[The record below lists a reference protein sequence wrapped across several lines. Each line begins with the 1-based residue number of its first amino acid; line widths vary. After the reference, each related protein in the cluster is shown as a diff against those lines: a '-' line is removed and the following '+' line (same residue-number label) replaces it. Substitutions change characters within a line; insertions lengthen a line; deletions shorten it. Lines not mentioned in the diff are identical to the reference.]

1 MSLLTR
7 NRGRARTDR
16 SRTSTDVAV
25 PAPLDT
31 SHPQPGCSPIG
42 DARFRHTVKVSGRVR
57 SVRIQPWADVPTLE
71 CTLVDSSGG
80 ITVVFLGRRHVAGV
94 HPGTVMRIEGV
105 AGAHAGKLAVLNPE
119 YALLDQS
126 EIAPGEHG

>member
-16 SRTSTDVAV
+16 SRTSPDVAL
-25 PAPLDT
+25 PATLET
-31 SHPQPGCSPIG
+31 CHPQPGCSPIG
-42 DARFRHTVKVSGRVR
+42 DTRFRRTVKVSGRVR

-71 CTLVDSSGG
+71 CTLVDGSGG

-94 HPGTVMRIEGV
+94 HPGTAMCVEGV
-105 AGAHAGKLAVLNPE
+105 AGAHAGKLAILNPE
-119 YALLDQS
+119 YTLLDQS
-126 EIAPGEHG
+126 DVAPGEHG